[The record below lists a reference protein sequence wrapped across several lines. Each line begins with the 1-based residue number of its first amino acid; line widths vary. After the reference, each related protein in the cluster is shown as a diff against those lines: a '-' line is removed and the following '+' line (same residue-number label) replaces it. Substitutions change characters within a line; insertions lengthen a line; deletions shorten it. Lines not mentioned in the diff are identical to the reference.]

1 MDRDLHRPN
10 YRVHDRGESGVLG
23 CAYLVDRASHV
34 VHANMMANMDP
45 EASIEILARPSEATR
60 TNVGMHVAAKRVV
73 GSERRARLLSR
84 LLKSNAP
91 L

>member
-23 CAYLVDRASHV
+23 CAYLVARASHV

-45 EASIEILARPSEATR
+45 EASIEILARPSEATD
-60 TNVGMHVAAKRVV
+60 GGYHSIEQKRFFTIM
-73 GSERRARLLSR
+73 
-84 LLKSNAP
+84 AP
-91 L
+91 CCPKNLPWQICGD